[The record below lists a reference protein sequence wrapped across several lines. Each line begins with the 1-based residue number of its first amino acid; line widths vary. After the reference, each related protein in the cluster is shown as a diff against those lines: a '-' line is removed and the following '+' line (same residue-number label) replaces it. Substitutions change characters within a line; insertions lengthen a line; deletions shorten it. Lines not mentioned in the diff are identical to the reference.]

1 MKTLGYFVLT
11 LAALVLITYSS
22 LYAWQI
28 VDRQGTMYPSPANE
42 TAFLQTYDP
51 QAAIEPFKADEGYS
65 TGRDVG
71 DGAGEQFVS
80 HLRQYDYR
88 IVIRA
93 SEWQDLMNNVY
104 ADVTIGL
111 RQHGAQIVESSGNA
125 ASVFRL
131 EYTDGQ
137 SLGHV
142 TIQPVGAMVRRNTP
156 LPAGMKD
163 VGIRIKVEEK
173 WFPAV
178 EARGQM
184 VAIHPAMQD
193 RTPR

>member
-11 LAALVLITYSS
+11 L
-22 LYAWQI
+22 
-28 VDRQGTMYPSPANE
+28 
-42 TAFLQTYDP
+42 
-51 QAAIEPFKADEGYS
+51 
-65 TGRDVG
+65 G

-104 ADVTIGL
+104 ADVTIEL
-111 RQHGAQIVESSGNA
+111 RQHGAHIVESSGNA
-125 ASVFRL
+125 ASVFRPQ
-131 EYTDGQ
+131 YTDGQ

-156 LPAGMKD
+156 LPAGIKN

-178 EARGQM
+178 EARDQM